1 LLAEAG
7 FEKERLS
14 SGGRIAPG
22 LTRQQRTRG
31 SSSKRKNNVVDGSCN
46 STELHLNTADLME
59 MGYEYVDGEPPAAAA
74 KLRSGTQNM
83 LLLFT
88 CLACTFFCSSEILVV
103 LLHFIR
109 PDN

>member
-46 STELHLNTADLME
+46 STELHLNTVDLMD

-74 KLRSGTQNM
+74 KLRSGTNSSYFC
-83 LLLFT
+83 LF
-88 CLACTFFCSSEILVV
+88 CTFYS
-103 LLHFIR
+103 
-109 PDN
+109 